1 MPDRMRA
8 KHIAEI
14 RRLEE
19 AIKRTNSEYL
29 KRDYTK
35 NLNMMKKELREY
47 DRFKANT
54 GAKK

>member
-54 GAKK
+54 GANK